1 MIALGIDPGST
12 RIGYGVVKHEGSRL
26 TCLGWGTI
34 ENTNKDR
41 ILDLRDTETGLIKII
56 KKYKPDVSGVEKLF
70 FTNNRTTGM
79 AVSETRGVILLTL
92 SKNGLPIQ
100 EFTPNQVKQSVGS
113 YGKADKGQVYRMV
126 QMLLNIK
133 EPIKPD
139 DAVDAL
145 AIAICCSHNIIPY
158 K

>member
-12 RIGYGVVKHEGSRL
+12 RIGYGIVHHEGNRL
-26 TCLGWGTI
+26 IMLGYGTI

-41 ILDLRDTETGLIKII
+41 CLDLQDTETELIKII
-56 KKYKPDVSGVEKLF
+56 KKYKPDQAGIEKLF
-70 FTNNRTTGM
+70 FTKNQKTAM
-79 AVSETRGVILLTL
+79 AVSETRGVLLLTL

-100 EFTPNQVKQSVGS
+100 EFTPNEVKQKITA
-113 YGKADKGQVYRMV
+113 YGHADKNQVYRMV
-126 QMLLNIK
+126 QLLLNTK
-133 EPIKPD
+133 KPIKPD

-145 AIAICCSHNIIPY
+145 AIAICCSHNIIRY

>member
-26 TCLGWGTI
+26 LCLGWGTI
-34 ENTNKDR
+34 ENKNKDR
-41 ILDLRDTETGLIKII
+41 ALDLQDTETKLIKII
-56 KKYKPDVSGVEKLF
+56 EQYKPDCAGIEKLF
-70 FTNNRTTGM
+70 FTNNRTTAM
-79 AVSETRGVILLTL
+79 AVSETRGVLILTL
-92 SKNGLPIQ
+92 SKHGLPIQ

-113 YGKADKGQVYRMV
+113 YGKAAKDQVYRMV
-126 QMLLNIK
+126 QILLNVK

-145 AIAICCSHNIIPY
+145 AIAICCSHTILSTR
-158 K
+158 